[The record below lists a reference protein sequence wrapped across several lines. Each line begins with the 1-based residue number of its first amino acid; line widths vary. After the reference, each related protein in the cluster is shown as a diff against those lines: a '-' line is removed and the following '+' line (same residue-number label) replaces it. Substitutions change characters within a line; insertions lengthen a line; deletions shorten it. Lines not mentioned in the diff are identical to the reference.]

1 MRQWIL
7 RVTLISSLYFKWAL
21 EIPPGIQEMPKPGM
35 KEKQS
40 PLLLSRSQTPHE
52 QYPEVPQIQNH
63 NAETARKI
71 PFPQVWELLLF
82 MAGKIL
88 PLLLPSRAFH

>member
-7 RVTLISSLYFKWAL
+7 RVTLVCSLYFKWAL
-21 EIPPGIQEMPKPGM
+21 EIPPGIQEMSKPGL

-52 QYPEVPQIQNH
+52 QYPEIPKFQNH
-63 NAETARKI
+63 NA
-71 PFPQVWELLLF
+71 
-82 MAGKIL
+82 GKDSQKNSLSPRLGIAFVHGWKNP
-88 PLLLPSRAFH
+88 PLVVF